1 MRRKV
6 AARMMKSLVPAFIV
20 LFTAGLEDVRACM
33 GPHQRMFPTCE
44 INAPHG
50 DERTTMTIVYV
61 NSGNALSSVTPG
73 SDGIVTEVVDV
84 EISLADKPHYIVL
97 SNGKPIIWRFTGRID
112 AISRVIVL
120 GSQFNGATRSGVVG
134 VPRDRVIFPETDMQ
148 KLRSRSR
155 SSCDSFYGACEA
167 SAYFDVPKAAR
178 MHLAGDAPAERY
190 GVDQF
195 IERLRG
201 DVIKIPQD
209 DSVEVGERDGWK

>member
-50 DERTTMTIVYV
+50 DERTTIVYV